1 MKKLF
6 FLIIL
11 ASSFTVLQAQ
21 LKGDLFGTA
30 YDFTRPTSSQGY
42 YSTAAS
48 TPSAPATISS
58 YNPVFT
64 EFMKEQ
70 AYDVYK
76 KAVAAHNSRNWKKA
90 LSLYKKASKMD
101 PGNAVY
107 SDNVDKITKYLD
119 DLKAYEN
126 RKKEQ
131 EKANAARKK
140 ELEKIM
146 NNYVGEFQNNLTAY
160 KDQVGSLRKTIA
172 SYVPPLGTP
181 KKVIKEGII
190 LGLMNTM
197 EKNDVAQVRSPL
209 TGHQFQQGE
218 YFATTDNASWTDFF
232 RVAADNISIG
242 KFTLNTDYGKKLV
255 QELNGTKFETLFA
268 HSNGATV
275 TEALIEEGVIKVDE
289 LNILGGDRS
298 YINFQQYKK
307 MVEEGKVKKII
318 VWYNPA
324 DVVPYG
330 TTAKLLHPYFAY
342 KERDEV
348 GNLFEAFCKHSLPEN
363 IPGVEFRRMTGP
375 QYPPVTKDFSSSL
388 SHMFDAHFLTSYFDN
403 MNRYYRNK

>member
-6 FLIIL
+6 FLIAL
-11 ASSFTVLQAQ
+11 AGSCTALQAQ

-30 YDFTRPTSSQGY
+30 YDFTKPTSSQGY
-42 YSTAAS
+42 YSTTSS

-64 EFMKEQ
+64 EFMKNE

-90 LSLYKKASKMD
+90 LSLYKKAAKMD

-107 SDNVDKITKYLD
+107 RDNVDKISKYLD
-119 DLKAYEN
+119 DLKAYETK
-126 RKKEQ
+126 KKEQ
-131 EKANAARKK
+131 EKAYEERKK
-140 ELEKIM
+140 QSEKNVKLLLGEM
-146 NNYVGEFQNNLTAY
+146 NNDLSAY
-160 KDQVGSLRKTIA
+160 QKQVGSLRKTIA

-197 EKNDVAQVRSPL
+197 EKNDVSKVQSPL

-218 YFATTDNASWTDFF
+218 YFATTDNDSWTDIY
-232 RVAADNISIG
+232 RVMRDNISIG
-242 KFTLNTDYGKKLV
+242 EYTLKTAYGKKLV
-255 QELNGTKFETLFA
+255 EELNGTKFERLFA
-268 HSNGATV
+268 HSNGATI
-275 TEALIEEGVIKVDE
+275 TEALIRENVITVDE

-298 YINFQQYKK
+298 YANFQEYKK
-307 MVEEGKVKKII
+307 LVETGKVKKII

-324 DVVPYG
+324 DIVPYG
-330 TTAKLLHPYFAY
+330 TSFRLLLPKSDN
-342 KERDEV
+342 KEKEEIAALYD
-348 GNLFEAFCKHSLPEN
+348 AFFKTSLTN
-363 IPGVEFRRMTGP
+363 VPGVEFRRMAGP
-375 QYPPVTKDFSSSL
+375 KYPPVTNDFDFNL
-388 SHMFDAHFLTSYFDN
+388 DHIFNAHFLTSYFDN
-403 MNRYYRNK
+403 MNRYYRK